1 VKLTSQQ
8 ANAITSAVWLVGIG
22 VLIVTGWW
30 WPGIMFLIGAGA
42 IVQGLVAGRGWYAL
56 QGGLWSIGIGVWAAF
71 SYNLLVLF
79 CLLALSGLVAAFV
92 RPPML
97 ARKPAPDPNLEDGL

>member
-1 VKLTSQQ
+1 
-8 ANAITSAVWLVGIG
+8 
-22 VLIVTGWW
+22 
-30 WPGIMFLIGAGA
+30 MFLIGVGA

-56 QGGLWSIGIGVWAAF
+56 QGGLWAIGIGVWVMC

-79 CLLALSGLVAAFV
+79 CLLALSGLVVAFV

-97 ARKPAPDPNLEDGL
+97 ARKPEPDPGLKDGL